1 MNRLSKRVAT
11 CLAALFFLVSCA
23 MTPVV
28 VDNCQEGNDQ
38 YYTCSERSEAPFDAE
53 RPDGADS
60 GK

>member
-11 CLAALFFLVSCA
+11 CLAALFLLASCT

-28 VDNCQEGNDQ
+28 SDCEKDNQ